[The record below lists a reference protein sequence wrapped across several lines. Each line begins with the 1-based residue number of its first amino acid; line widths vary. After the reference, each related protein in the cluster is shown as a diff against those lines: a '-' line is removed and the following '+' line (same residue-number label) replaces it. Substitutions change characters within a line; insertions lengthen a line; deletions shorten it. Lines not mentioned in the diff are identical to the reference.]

1 MKKAIAIIL
10 ILFTLLTLFG
20 CNQPADSG
28 DTTTPSKS
36 DITAGSE
43 GEKGDQSLIPPT
55 GTFKLTIED
64 DRNLI
69 IDKAEDRDSYYAPGT
84 VIKLHSYPICDADL
98 EMWVDGEFFCK
109 QTDVT
114 VNGQFMWEFTFVMP
128 IDPATLTFKVGGGI

>member
-20 CNQPADSG
+20 CNQPAESSDA
-28 DTTTPSKS
+28 TTPPKS

-55 GTFKLTIED
+55 GTFKLTLED

-69 IDKAEDRDSYYAPGT
+69 IDKAEDLKNW
-84 VIKLHSYPICDADL
+84 IL
-98 EMWVDGEFFCK
+98 
-109 QTDVT
+109 
-114 VNGQFMWEFTFVMP
+114 
-128 IDPATLTFKVGGGI
+128 